1 MAGDFDIGPADYY
14 ADALTRQAQELGLY
28 NTGEEMNGK
37 GDAPRPLGVDTAEY
51 ARRWAET
58 FRACTVYA
66 AGPCDAMGPGG
77 SCLACGRGLETLGDP
92 EE

>member
-14 ADALTRQAQELGLY
+14 ADK
-28 NTGEEMNGK
+28 GEAVNGK
-37 GDAPRPLGVDTAEY
+37 GDAPRPLSIGSEEY
-51 ARRWAET
+51 GKRWAET

-66 AGPCDAMGPGG
+66 HGPCDRMGPGG
-77 SCLACGRGLETLGDP
+77 SCMACGRGLETLGDP